1 MKRLAEIRTILTQH
15 KEELRTRFGVR
26 WIAIFG
32 SYAREEQTPLSDVDL
47 LVELERPIGWEIV
60 DLHAYLEDV
69 LGIKVDLATI
79 GALRR
84 KPLLWRAVQEDLVSV

>member
-1 MKRLAEIRTILTQH
+1 
-15 KEELRTRFGVR
+15 
-26 WIAIFG
+26 
-32 SYAREEQTPLSDVDL
+32 
-47 LVELERPIGWEIV
+47 V

-84 KPLLWRAVQEDLVSV
+84 KPLLWRAVQEDLVYV